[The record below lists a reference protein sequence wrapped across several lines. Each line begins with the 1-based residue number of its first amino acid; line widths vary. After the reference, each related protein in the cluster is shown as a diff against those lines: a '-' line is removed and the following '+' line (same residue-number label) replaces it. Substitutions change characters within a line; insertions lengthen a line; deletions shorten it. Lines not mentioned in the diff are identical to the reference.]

1 MDANQFCRDET
12 TAPAHVAHR
21 LARGRDGGGAAAFAG
36 DIRTNRAPFGHSRVR
51 ERAAN
56 RVLAARCTDLV
67 LLARIGEACDTS
79 A

>member
-12 TAPAHVAHR
+12 IAPARVVHR
-21 LARGRDGGGAAAFAG
+21 LERIRDGGGSAAFAG
-36 DIRTNRAPFGHSRVR
+36 DIRMHRPPFGHSRVR